1 MKVKD
6 LKVDQTKLITQTE
19 YAKLKGISKAR
30 VNQMVNNNEL
40 KIVEIKGAKL
50 IYLV

>member
-1 MKVKD
+1 MKIKD
-6 LKVDQTKLITQTE
+6 LKIDQTKLITQSE

-30 VNQMVNNNEL
+30 VSQMVKNDEL
-40 KIVEIKGAKL
+40 KIVEIRGAKL